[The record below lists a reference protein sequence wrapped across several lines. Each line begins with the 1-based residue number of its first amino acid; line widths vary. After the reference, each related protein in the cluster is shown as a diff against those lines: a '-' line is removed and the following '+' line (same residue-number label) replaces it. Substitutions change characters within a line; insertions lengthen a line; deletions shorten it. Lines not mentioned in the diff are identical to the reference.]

1 MAIHFTVA
9 LIARLVT
16 PPPSLAA
23 TVLQD
28 IGTQSVSNASVA
40 QSVEQLTLNQLV
52 LGSNPS
58 RGTFRIS
65 ELQRM

>member
-16 PPPSLAA
+16 PRSSPAA

-28 IGTQSVSNASVA
+28 IGTQLVIDASVA

-58 RGTFRIS
+58 RGTFITH
-65 ELQRM
+65 